1 MFGSHSPNQDE
12 FTVSFISRRK
22 YISLIL
28 RELFEFEAYAN
39 LLDHLDC
46 SHGAQAVLFSP
57 TMKAIGKTYA
67 CAISLDHLNFRL
79 YMFGSLIFLGS
90 CSNFELLQILL
101 IIRIAIMV

>member
-57 TMKAIGKTYA
+57 TMKAIGK
-67 CAISLDHLNFRL
+67 I
-79 YMFGSLIFLGS
+79 GSLF
-90 CSNFELLQILL
+90 
-101 IIRIAIMV
+101 

>member
-46 SHGAQAVLFSP
+46 SHGAQAVFYN
-57 TMKAIGKTYA
+57 KIF
-67 CAISLDHLNFRL
+67 ISE
-79 YMFGSLIFLGS
+79 SKFLS
-90 CSNFELLQILL
+90 H
-101 IIRIAIMV
+101 